1 MSHERISNALVAGI
15 LTIMC
20 LAFYS
25 AGMMGA
31 KPPKLAYAVSI
42 GSDYIVL
49 ETDSAT
55 HEITTINHVS
65 HVWAYSETRKA
76 GCIVAHY
83 GVSFDYDTENVIMLD
98 YTICKS
104 GYTVRLY
111 DMYGDIDY

>member
-1 MSHERISNALVAGI
+1 MNTRQVSILALLVMVLAISAYAADWYN
-15 LTIMC
+15 
-20 LAFYS
+20 
-25 AGMMGA
+25 A